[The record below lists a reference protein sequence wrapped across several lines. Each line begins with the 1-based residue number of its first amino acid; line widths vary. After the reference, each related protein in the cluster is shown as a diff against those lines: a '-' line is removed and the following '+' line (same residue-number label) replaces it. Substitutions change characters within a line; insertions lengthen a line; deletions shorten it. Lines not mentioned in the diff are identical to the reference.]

1 MPLSAAP
8 DEPLAAGAVA
18 EAIIATPGAATHHL
32 RALEGA
38 GLIVRER
45 SGRNVIVHRT
55 ARGTNL
61 LGLYNER

>member
-1 MPLSAAP
+1 M
-8 DEPLAAGAVA
+8 LAAMLLRVDAVLP
-18 EAIIATPGAATHHL
+18 ISRCSRM

-55 ARGTNL
+55 ARGTGL
-61 LGLYNER
+61 LALYDEI